1 MKKIVVYAN
10 GAAGNHG
17 CEALTR
23 SIYSLLST
31 GVDDIKFASSNIK
44 EDISYGL
51 GDIVHF
57 MPLHSE
63 IKKNQFKYF
72 KYLVSQKLFPSDYRY
87 YKFLYTNFLR
97 SVDRDSL
104 YISAGG
110 DNYSYN
116 NNIWLNCLNTEI
128 NQNGGKT
135 ILLGCSILENISD
148 LSMIKDL
155 SNYSAIIARES
166 ISYNALKQAGVDSD
180 IYCLPDPAFI
190 LRTKE
195 CKLPEG
201 FIPGNTVGI
210 NISPMIIERE
220 QSEGAVMNNYFF
232 LIDYL
237 LKNTNYNIA
246 LIPHV
251 VWSYTDDRN
260 PLSEIFNKY
269 RNTKRVLLISDHNAE
284 ELKYII
290 SQCHSL
296 IAARTHASIAA
307 YSTMVP
313 TLVVGYSVKA
323 RGIALDIFR
332 DIEHYVIPVQ
342 KLKNRDDLTK
352 AFCWLLDNEAKIR
365 ENYQKNMP
373 EYVRKCEQ
381 YAGIISKYM

>member
-1 MKKIVVYAN
+1 M
-10 GAAGNHG
+10 
-17 CEALTR
+17 
-23 SIYSLLST
+23 
-31 GVDDIKFASSNIK
+31 
-44 EDISYGL
+44 
-51 GDIVHF
+51 
-57 MPLHSE
+57 
-63 IKKNQFKYF
+63 
-72 KYLVSQKLFPSDYRY
+72 YRY
-87 YKFLYTNFLR
+87 YKFLYTDFLR
-97 SVDRDSL
+97 SVDRDNL

-110 DNYSYN
+110 DNYSY

-166 ISYNALKQAGVDSD
+166 ISYNALKQAGVDTD

-195 CKLPEG
+195 CKLPDG
-201 FIPGNTVGI
+201 FIPGNTVGL

-237 LKNTNYNIA
+237 LKNTNYSIA

-260 PLSEIFNKY
+260 PLSEIFNRY

-323 RGIALDIFR
+323 RGIALDIFG

-342 KLKNRDDLTK
+342 KLKNRDELTK
-352 AFCWLLDNEAKIR
+352 AFCWLLDNEAKIH

>member
-10 GAAGNHG
+10 GSAGNHG

-31 GVDDIKFASSNIK
+31 SVDDIKFASSNIE

-51 GDIVHF
+51 SDIVHF
-57 MPLHSE
+57 MSLHSE
-63 IKKNQFKYF
+63 IKKNQFKYL

-87 YKFLYTNFLR
+87 YKLLYTDFLR
-97 SVDRDSL
+97 SVDRGSL

-116 NNIWLNCLNTEI
+116 NNVWLNCLNTEI

-166 ISYNALKQAGVDSD
+166 ISYNALKQAGVDTD

-190 LRTKE
+190 MRTKE

-201 FIPGNTVGI
+201 FIPGNTVGL

-251 VWSYTDDRN
+251 VWPYTDDRN
-260 PLSEIFNKY
+260 PLSEIFNRY

-323 RGIALDIFR
+323 RGIALDIFG

-352 AFCWLLDNEAKIR
+352 AFCWLMDNEAKIH
-365 ENYQKNMP
+365 ENYQKNMS

-381 YAGIISKYM
+381 YAGIISKYV

>member
-10 GAAGNHG
+10 GSAGNHG

-23 SIYSLLST
+23 SICSLLSMD
-31 GVDDIKFASSNIK
+31 VDDIQFVSSNIE
-44 EDISYGL
+44 EDVSYGL
-51 GDIVHF
+51 GSVVNF
-57 MPLHSE
+57 MPLQSQ
-63 IKKNQFKYF
+63 IRKNQFKYL
-72 KYLVSQKLFPSDYRY
+72 KYLVAQKFSPSDYRY
-87 YKFLYTNFLR
+87 YKLLYADFLK
-97 SVDRDSL
+97 SVDKGNL

-116 NNIWLNCLNTEI
+116 NNIWLKCLNSEI
-128 NQNGGKT
+128 NNNGGRT

-148 LSMIKDL
+148 ISMIRDL
-155 SNYSAIIARES
+155 STYSAIITRES
-166 ISYNALKQAGVDSD
+166 ISYNALKQAGVDTD

-190 LRTKE
+190 LQPKE

-201 FIPGNTVGI
+201 FISGNTVGL

-220 QSEGAVMNNYFF
+220 QSEGIVINNCCC

-237 LKNTNYNIA
+237 LENTSYNIA

-251 VWSYTDDRN
+251 VWSYTDDRK
-260 PLSEIFNKY
+260 PLSDIFDRYK
-269 RNTKRVLLISDHNAE
+269 NTKRVLLISDHTAE

-313 TLVVGYSVKA
+313 TLVIGYSVKA
-323 RGIALDIFR
+323 RGIALDIFD

-342 KLKNRDDLTK
+342 KLKKKDDLTR
-352 AFCWLLDNEAKIR
+352 AFNWLLDNESMIHKCYQR
-365 ENYQKNMP
+365 NMFQYVENCKQ
-373 EYVRKCEQ
+373 YV
-381 YAGIISKYM
+381 GIISKYV